1 MNIQEKLRN
10 KKEKL
15 KKIQSMLESEID
27 SQIKYLEYKERQTKL
42 ENDIKKLEKQSKNT
56 SKYWIDVG
64 NGWKKR
70 INK

>member
-42 ENDIKKLEKQSKNT
+42 ENDIKKLVEQSKNT

>member
-42 ENDIKKLEKQSKNT
+42 EIDIKKLEEHSKNT

>member
-42 ENDIKKLEKQSKNT
+42 ENDIKKLEEQSKNT